1 METNLLVTILT
12 SSLLS
17 GIAGALIVGYWN
29 LLIKKSEYRHEY
41 YKLILSR
48 RIAAY
53 EQLEELIVWLRVAV
67 SDTDQR
73 PYHLLFSLDGD
84 WETAYQA
91 TYKVT
96 TQALWLSDE
105 VFAKAKE
112 LNVLLY
118 RPSHADKGAIEF
130 GKSNYNA
137 IANIRESLESLL
149 AKDMLTL
156 YDVKSFLK
164 AKRTRSVIFP
174 QVLKNG

>member
-1 METNLLVTILT
+1 MDRDFLVAVLT

-17 GIAGALIVGYWN
+17 GIVGALIVGYWN
-29 LLIKKSEYRHEY
+29 MLIKRSEYRHEY
-41 YKLILSR
+41 YKLILIR

-67 SDTDQR
+67 ADTDQR
-73 PYHLLFSLDGD
+73 PYHLLFSRDDD
-84 WETAYQA
+84 WETAFQ
-91 TYKVT
+91 TLYKVT

-118 RPSHADKGAIEF
+118 RPSHAGKGAIEF
-130 GKSNYNA
+130 GKSNYQV
-137 IANIRESLESLL
+137 IANIRESLEGML
-149 AKDMLTL
+149 AKDMLSL
-156 YDVKSFLK
+156 HDVKKFLK
-164 AKRTRSVIFP
+164 SKRTRSVSFP